1 MFEGQEQKGQCA
13 CSTLSEGVEAWE
25 DWILQG
31 HGGHG
36 QEFGFYS
43 TCDGSHWKVL
53 SRVVV

>member
-1 MFEGQEQKGQCA
+1 MIEGQEQKGQCA
-13 CSTLSEGVEAWE
+13 CSTLSEGVDAWE

-31 HGGHG
+31 HGGRG

-43 TCDGSHWKVL
+43 TCDGSRWKAL